1 MYTFEFT
8 DKEIKIYKTKK
19 NILIKE
25 MIPEKII
32 VNNKIYDYLKLV
44 SILNKILVKYKI
56 VNTLFRIHVK
66 VLVFEKM
73 SPSEIYL
80 FKNAFKSITNAVVEI
95 INVYRYF
102 DSNYIFISGETLY
115 YGNKKLDNLKK
126 GEYVLV
132 GNSDNYENVRD
143 YLIKKY
149 KVKILEYENSN
160 TIIYEKV

>member
-19 NILIKE
+19 KILIKE

>member
-1 MYTFEFT
+1 
-8 DKEIKIYKTKK
+8 
-19 NILIKE
+19 
-25 MIPEKII
+25 
-32 VNNKIYDYLKLV
+32 
-44 SILNKILVKYKI
+44 
-56 VNTLFRIHVK
+56 
-66 VLVFEKM
+66 M

-132 GNSDNYENVRD
+132 GNSDNYESVRD